1 MESRPAVN
9 GKEMLAMLNGNQ
21 QPSSSSPGAIRACR
35 RCKKPE
41 PSNPSPEQ
49 KLKRCSRCRS
59 SLYCSRACQR
69 ADWKTGG
76 HKRACTFGAMANNC
90 YLDSLPSEEEA
101 MDQLIDAYRL
111 RVEDDFM
118 YRGHLHGRYAEKKAD
133 KKEKDDD
140 EQQDEESP
148 AVRDFRHFLDL
159 AEAQIGKEQPEDG
172 KKSSILPSWWSPEK
186 RAICERRAMG
196 TGWSALHHAVEKE
209 DIQEHYKDSM
219 MPMKL
224 RMLAEAVYGFNVM
237 ERR

>member
-1 MESRPAVN
+1 MDSPPAV
-9 GKEMLAMLNGNQ
+9 KDMLAMLNGP
-21 QPSSSSPGAIRACR
+21 PSGPGAIRTCR
-35 RCKKPE
+35 RCKKRE
-41 PSNPSPEQ
+41 PSNPSPDQ

-76 HKRACTFGAMANNC
+76 HKRYCTFGAMANNC

-101 MDQLIDAYRL
+101 MDLLIDAYRL

-118 YRGHLHGRYAEKKAD
+118 YRGHRHGRYAQTDAKNK
-133 KKEKDDD
+133 
-140 EQQDEESP
+140 QDEEDSLGP
-148 AVRDFRHFLDL
+148 AVQDFRKFLDL
-159 AEAQIGKEQPEDG
+159 AEAQIGKEQPEDT
-172 KKSSILPSWWSPEK
+172 KKSSILPRWWSPEK

-196 TGWSALHHAVEKE
+196 DGWSALRYAVEKE

-224 RMLAEAVYGFNVM
+224 RMLAEKVYGFNVM
-237 ERR
+237 EQRN

>member
-1 MESRPAVN
+1 
-9 GKEMLAMLNGNQ
+9 MLAMLNGNQ
-21 QPSSSSPGAIRACR
+21 QPSPSPSPGAIRACR

-41 PSNPSPEQ
+41 PSNPTPEQ
-49 KLKRCSRCRS
+49 RLKRCSRCRN

-76 HKRACTFGAMANNC
+76 HKRSCTFGAMANNC

-118 YRGHLHGRYAEKKAD
+118 YRGHLHGRYTEKAENNAD
-133 KKEKDDD
+133 EQ
-140 EQQDEESP
+140 EQQQDEESP
-148 AVRDFRHFLDL
+148 ALRDFRHFLDL
-159 AEAQIGKEQPEDG
+159 AEAQIGKDQQQQSSDDA
-172 KKSSILPSWWSPEK
+172 KKSSILPSWWSSEK

-196 TGWSALHHAVEKE
+196 TGWSALHRAVEKE